1 MVATINA
8 DTTNGVIITSDTSG
22 EIELQANGVTKAKIT
37 ANGLQDANGASLRG
51 GSFRNLIINGDMQI
65 AQRGTSSTGIT
76 SSGYYTVDRWNTTI
90 ALGTWTQS
98 QDSDVPSGQGFTN
111 SLKMSCTTANASPA
125 SSNHVLINQKWEGQN
140 LQQLKKGTT
149 NAESITVSFWVKSNK
164 TGTYI
169 LEADDRDNTRA
180 ISQAYTISSANTWE
194 KKTLTFDGD
203 TTGAFDNDNGNS
215 FNLTWWLGVGSDF
228 SSGTLATSWTSRTN
242 ANRVVG
248 QVNLADSTSNYINIT
263 GLQLE
268 VGSGASDFEFLPY
281 DVQLARCQRYAYKLG
296 GEISN
301 YYADSAGGYWD
312 ANYIGFG
319 KIRFPV
325 PMRTAPSATFT
336 AGGGINVWRGN
347 TTYTGFSWN
356 ITVSGNPTTRDCFIV
371 GNKTSH
377 GVTVDAGA
385 MIKFED
391 TAANC
396 LFSAE
401 L

>member
-1 MVATINA
+1 MASTINSS
-8 DTTNGVIITSDTSG
+8 TSNGIVITPDTSG

-51 GSFRNLIINGDMQI
+51 GMYRNLIINGDMQI
-65 AQRGTSSTGIT
+65 AQRATSATLA
-76 SSGYYTVDRWNTTI
+76 SGYNTVDRLYC
-90 ALGTWTQS
+90 AVAGGAYTQT
-98 QDSDVPSGQGFTN
+98 QDTDVPSGQGFAYSVKT
-111 SLKMSCTTANASPA
+111 SCTSALGSPA
-125 SSNHVLINQKWEGQN
+125 SGDVILLSQKIEGQN
-140 LQQLKKGTT
+140 LQHLKKGTSD
-149 NAESITVSFWVKSNK
+149 AESLTISFWVKSNQ
-164 TGTYI
+164 TGTFVFSF
-169 LEADDRDNTRA
+169 RDQLNSRRNNNLV
-180 ISQAYTISSANTWE
+180 TISSADTWE
-194 KKTLTFDGD
+194 KKIITIVGD
-203 TTGAFDNDNGNS
+203 TSGTINNNNTVGLELQF
-215 FNLTWWLGVGSDF
+215 WLGQGSDYDGGTHVDGWHTEVVNGIAAGTTYELF
-228 SSGTLATSWTSRTN
+228 S
-242 ANRVVG
+242 
-248 QVNLADSTSNYINIT
+248 STSNYINIT

-268 VGSGASDFEFLPY
+268 VGSGSSDFEFLPY

-356 ITVSGNPTTRDCFIV
+356 ITISGNPTTRDCFIV